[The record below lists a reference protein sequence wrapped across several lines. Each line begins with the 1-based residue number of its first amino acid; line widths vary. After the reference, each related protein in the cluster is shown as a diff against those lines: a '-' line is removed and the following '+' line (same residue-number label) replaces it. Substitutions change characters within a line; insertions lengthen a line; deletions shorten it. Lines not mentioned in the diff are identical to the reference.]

1 MLTVLL
7 VRMRHH
13 FDVFGYRER
22 VIELSCWFGCG
33 IVLNI
38 WATHV
43 RVSSLPGR
51 VALWGTVPRRPWA
64 AGRLSSNR
72 LCLLDPGR
80 IKTRIK
86 INQGIYVDLA
96 GAYL

>member
-22 VIELSCWFGCG
+22 VIELPCWFGCG
-33 IVLNI
+33 VVLNI
-38 WATHV
+38 WARQV
-43 RVSSLPGR
+43 QVSSLPGR
-51 VALWGTVPRRPWA
+51 AALWATVPRRLCA
-64 AGRLSSNR
+64 AARLSSNR

-80 IKTRIK
+80 RKKKRK
-86 INQGIYVDLA
+86 G
-96 GAYL
+96 